1 MSARG
6 PRLAAALLALALPAA
21 AARADQ
27 VFLHEAD
34 APRALFGEG
43 VRGERSTLS
52 LSPAELAAV
61 SRRIGRRVDARDYP
75 CLTVTSGSGQLL
87 GWVFVLDV
95 VGQTLPITFAIGI
108 RADGRVQDLQ
118 VMVYREP
125 HGSEIRERRFR
136 AQFAGKGMDDPLLV
150 GKDVDA
156 ITGATIS
163 SHSAAYAVRKALALA
178 EILRGRGG
186 GAPR

>member
-1 MSARG
+1 MW
-6 PRLAAALLALALPAA
+6 LAVALLAVALAPA

-27 VFLHEAD
+27 VFLREAD
-34 APRALFGEG
+34 APAALFGEG
-43 VRGERSTLS
+43 VRAARSTLA
-52 LSPAELAAV
+52 LSPAELAALSQRV
-61 SRRIGRRVDARDYP
+61 GRRVDQRDYP
-75 CLTVTSGSGQLL
+75 VLAVSSASGQLL
-87 GWVFVLDV
+87 GWIFVLDV
-95 VGQTLPITFAIGI
+95 VGQTLPITFAVGV

-136 AQFAGKGMDDPLLV
+136 AQFAGKRLEDPILV

-163 SHSAAYAVRKALALA
+163 SHSATYAARKALALA
-178 EILRGRGG
+178 EILRARGG
-186 GAPR
+186 TTP

>member
-1 MSARG
+1 V
-6 PRLAAALLALALPAA
+6 RLAAALLAVALAPA

-27 VFLHEAD
+27 VFLREAD
-34 APRALFGEG
+34 APAALFGEG
-43 VRGERSTLS
+43 VRAARSTLA
-52 LSPAELAAV
+52 LSPAELAALSQRV
-61 SRRIGRRVDARDYP
+61 GRRVDQREYP
-75 CLTVTSGSGQLL
+75 VLTVSSASGQLL
-87 GWVFVLDV
+87 GWIFVLDV
-95 VGQTLPITFAIGI
+95 VGQTLPITFAVGVK
-108 RADGRVQDLQ
+108 ADGRVQDLQ

-136 AQFAGKGMDDPLLV
+136 AQFAGKRLEDPILV

-163 SHSAAYAVRKALALA
+163 SHSATYAVRKALALA

-186 GAPR
+186 KTP

>member
-1 MSARG
+1 M
-6 PRLAAALLALALPAA
+6 RLAAALLAVALAPA

-27 VFLHEAD
+27 VFLREAD
-34 APRALFGEG
+34 APAALFGEG
-43 VRGERSTLS
+43 VHAARSTLT
-52 LSPAELAAV
+52 LSPAELTALSQRV
-61 SRRIGRRVDARDYP
+61 GRRVDQREYP
-75 CLTVTSGSGQLL
+75 VLAVSSASGQLL
-87 GWVFVLDV
+87 GWIFVLDV
-95 VGQTLPITFAIGI
+95 VGQTLPITFAVGV

-136 AQFAGKGMDDPLLV
+136 AQFAGKRLEDPILV

-163 SHSAAYAVRKALALA
+163 SHSATYAVRKALALA

-186 GAPR
+186 TTP